1 MTHRLL
7 RSTAVAFTAAAALT
21 LTLTAC
27 GGGGDGKGDGEGKSD
42 KAAATASDAP
52 GAPGAAGEDSAT
64 QGVKK
69 GDACA
74 PSDLTIE
81 ARPAKKPAGSLLLV
95 ATAKKACTAYG
106 FPFLR
111 FDKDQASADM
121 DAASKPEQ
129 PVRLG
134 AGKAAYAGV
143 RPTSSDGGTPREAKE
158 LSVSLQAAN
167 GDPVEGGEV
176 RTALPGGKLR
186 IDDSVRT
193 TYWVSS
199 EGAALGG

>member
-7 RSTAVAFTAAAALT
+7 RTTAVALTAAAA

-27 GGGGDGKGDGEGKSD
+27 GGGGGGGGKGDGDGKSD
-42 KAAATASDAP
+42 KSAATASDAP
-52 GAPGAAGEDSAT
+52 PGAAGEDSA
-64 QGVKK
+64 GKGAKK

-74 PSDLTIE
+74 PADVKVE
-81 ARPAKKPAGSLLLV
+81 ARPAKKPAGALLLV
-95 ATAKKACTAYG
+95 ATAKKECTAYG

-111 FDKDQASADM
+111 FDKDQATADM
-121 DAASKPEQ
+121 DAASKPKE
-129 PVRLG
+129 PVRLA

-143 RPTSSDGGTPREAKE
+143 RPTSPDGGTAREAKE
-158 LSVSLQAAN
+158 LSVGLQAAN

-176 RTALPGGKLR
+176 PAALPGGKLR

-193 TYWVSS
+193 SYWVAS

>member
-7 RSTAVAFTAAAALT
+7 RTTAVAFTAAAALT
-21 LTLTAC
+21 LTAC
-27 GGGGDGKGDGEGKSD
+27 GGGGDGKDDGDGKKSD
-42 KAAATASDAP
+42 KAVATAPASE
-52 GAPGAAGEDSAT
+52 GEDSAGK
-64 QGVKK
+64 GVKK

-74 PSDLTIE
+74 PADVKVE
-81 ARPAKKPAGSLLLV
+81 ARPAKKPAGALLLV
-95 ATAKKACTAYG
+95 ATAKKECTAYG

-111 FDKDQASADM
+111 FDKDQATADM
-121 DAASKPEQ
+121 DAASKPKE
-129 PVRLG
+129 PVRLA

-143 RPTSSDGGTPREAKE
+143 RPTSSDGGSAREAKE

-176 RTALPGGKLR
+176 QAALPGGKLR

-193 TYWVSS
+193 SYWVAS
-199 EGAALGG
+199 EAAALGG